1 MTENQE
7 EKIRDRLIE
16 LRRKHLNLNQK
27 AFGAPIEY
35 SQSLVSAIEK
45 GTKNITSRY
54 LSLLSN
60 HYNVRL
66 EWLETGELPIFNTKK
81 EVNGKPISDIFN
93 VDEENSYNKYI
104 EIGDG
109 TMLMLTP
116 LVEEYAYAGYLAG
129 YRDREYIEELPTH
142 PIFVNKYHKGNYQ
155 SFQAVG
161 DSMTSLDPNLVEY
174 NIYHGNIVTGRE
186 IIRLHWQSRL
196 HTHAFLDYVI
206 VHKDGILI
214 KRVIHHDV
222 EKGILTLHSLNEN
235 KQLYPDFQVKLDD
248 VYQIFSIVEVSQK
261 RKR

>member
-1 MTENQE
+1 MTENQDN
-7 EKIRDRLIE
+7 KISDRIKHV
-16 LRRKHLNLNQK
+16 RKLLKLNQK
-27 AFGAPIEY
+27 TFAAQMGY
-35 SQSLVSAIEK
+35 GQSIISEIEK
-45 GTKNITSRY
+45 GTKSPTERFLISLSDKYNIRKQ
-54 LSLLSN
+54 
-60 HYNVRL
+60 
-66 EWLETGELPIFNTKK
+66 WIITGEEPIFHPEK
-81 EVNGKPISDIFN
+81 ENNGKPISDIFR
-93 VDEENSYNKYI
+93 VDEEISHNKYI

-186 IIRLHWQSRL
+186 IIRVHWQSRL

-214 KRVIHHDV
+214 KRVTHHDV

-235 KQLYPDFQVKLDD
+235 KQMYPDFHVKLDD